1 MSKFFFALVIVTIV
15 FIHCCD
21 ADDKKKGRRTANKHT
36 SNPQHTRD
44 NPVEEQGKSRAE
56 QIRRDDYYTRGE

>member
-1 MSKFFFALVIVTIV
+1 MSKFFFALVLVTIV

-21 ADDKKKGRRTANKHT
+21 ADKEKTKGRRTANKHT

-44 NPVEEQGKSRAE
+44 NPVEGF
-56 QIRRDDYYTRGE
+56 